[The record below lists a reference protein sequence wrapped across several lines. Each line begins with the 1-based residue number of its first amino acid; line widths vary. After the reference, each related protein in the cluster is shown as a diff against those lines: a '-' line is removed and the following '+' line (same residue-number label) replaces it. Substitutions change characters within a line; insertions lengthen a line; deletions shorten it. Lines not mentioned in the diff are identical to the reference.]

1 MKKLKRILPLLIAAL
16 FMPIAMTSCLNSDDD
31 NNQLSDEQIKNAI
44 TTMSGNYRG
53 KLYFYD
59 TKKEELQ
66 NKNYND
72 SIENISVKFNYP
84 ESAYVIYDFPA
95 RLLFKNIDNHA
106 DLKEAVEE
114 EYIDLKIKYVPYQI
128 AGLQIYYYMQPE
140 TVSMNLYY
148 GGTYHDIKVAFLL
161 NTMGVYFKNSSKEYQ
176 DLQLVEGA
184 IYDGTD
190 SNGQPQLLDG
200 KALYSTSM
208 SDKEAK
214 SILFEFYGNK

>member
-1 MKKLKRILPLLIAAL
+1 MKKLKTIIPSLIAAL
-16 FMPIAMTSCLNSDDD
+16 FMSLTMTSCLNDD
-31 NNQLSDEQIKNAI
+31 NNNGLSEEQTKEAI
-44 TTMSGNYRG
+44 LAMSGNYRG

-59 TKKEELQ
+59 SKKEELKD
-66 NKNYND
+66 KNYND

-95 RLLFKNIDNHA
+95 RLLFKAIENHD

-114 EYIDLKIKYVPYQI
+114 EYVDLKIKYVPYQV
-128 AGLQIYYYMQPE
+128 GGRQIYYYMQPE

-148 GGTYHDIKVAFLL
+148 GGINHNIKVAFLI
-161 NTMGVYFKNSSKEYQ
+161 NTMGVYFKDSSKEYQ
-176 DLQLVEGA
+176 DIQIVEGA

-200 KALYSTSM
+200 KALYSQNM
-208 SDKEAK
+208 SNEDAK
-214 SILFEFYGNK
+214 KILFEFFGNK